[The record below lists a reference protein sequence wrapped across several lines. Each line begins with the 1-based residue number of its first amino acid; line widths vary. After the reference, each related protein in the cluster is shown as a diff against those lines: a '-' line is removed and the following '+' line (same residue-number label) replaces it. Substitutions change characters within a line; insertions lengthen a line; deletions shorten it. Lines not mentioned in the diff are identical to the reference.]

1 MLFRGGLDYIISV
14 TDDLIMDPVLTAT
27 TNAQTGARSC
37 HINTMLF
44 TQKSSDS
51 KTLDVDFLRPKW
63 TFQEL
68 CFWGAWHKILVSTIL
83 WALHIILLPT
93 SFNCRNMHWLFSSH
107 NNQQH
112 PNLWTVLQCSELQ
125 CIKLLLLIAIYLTF
139 APKGLTIHDLGC
151 RRTTALKNITNPTTR
166 ICNSSPRHKKSGSLC
181 VPPRMDA
188 DTCCWHKNEDDRM
201 MMMRRIHLRRSH
213 SLSDRSEG
221 GEGSERPSAGSRGP
235 DTFSFYIVCRGW
247 KRALVGGGGIDRP
260 IASRKMC
267 RLAAKI
273 SDRSKNLCKIRR
285 S

>member
-151 RRTTALKNITNPTTR
+151 RRTTALKKHNKSNYENMQFLSSSQKIR
-166 ICNSSPRHKKSGSLC
+166 IPLC
-181 VPPRMDA
+181 APSHG
-188 DTCCWHKNEDDRM
+188 CWHLLLTQEWGWSNDDDEEDSSASVTQLERP
-201 MMMRRIHLRRSH
+201 LRRGRRVRKAFSWK
-213 SLSDRSEG
+213 S
-221 GEGSERPSAGSRGP
+221 RPGY
-235 DTFSFYIVCRGW
+235 F
-247 KRALVGGGGIDRP
+247 
-260 IASRKMC
+260 
-267 RLAAKI
+267 
-273 SDRSKNLCKIRR
+273 
-285 S
+285 